1 MKNVLIFLAG
11 VAAGAAASY
20 FVTKKKCSA
29 EADAIL
35 DDIQQTYNERLEKI
49 NKQHAQIEEMSR
61 KKDEMMKEIEKQDAE
76 AKTEDD
82 PHNST
87 EYTDYSA
94 IYKPAKKEDDS
105 KSPIRVITEAEEEN
119 YVNDKGYDMR
129 GLSVYKD
136 GVVID
141 DENEEVVKDYESL
154 LGNGCVDMIFSE
166 YHDGETLCIL
176 TEDKNT
182 VFDIT
187 VSEERFGGDDEPG
200 EIE

>member
-1 MKNVLIFLAG
+1 MKNILIFLAG

-20 FVTKKKCSA
+20 FYTKKKCSA

-76 AKTEDD
+76 AKTEDNPD
-82 PHNST
+82 NSLG
-87 EYTDYSA
+87 YTDYSA
-94 IYKPAKKEDDS
+94 IYKPAKKEGDPE
-105 KSPIRVITEAEEEN
+105 SPIRVITEAEEEN
-119 YVNDKGYDMR
+119 YVNDKGFDMR

-141 DENEEVVKDYESL
+141 DETEEIVKDYESL
-154 LGNGCVDMIFSE
+154 LGNGCVDMIFGE

-176 TEDKNT
+176 NEDKNT
-182 VFDIT
+182 VYDIT

>member
-76 AKTEDD
+76 AKTEDNPD
-82 PHNST
+82 NST

-119 YVNDKGYDMR
+119 YVNDKGFDMR

-141 DENEEVVKDYESL
+141 DETEEIVKDYESL
-154 LGNGCVDMIFSE
+154 LGNGCVGMIFRD

-176 TEDKNT
+176 NEDKNT
-182 VFDIT
+182 VYDIT
-187 VSEERFGGDDEPG
+187 VSEERFGDDDEPG